1 MSLNNDSRFTSI
13 IECFDLVILTNRGA
27 SNKRILAT
35 GRIALQ
41 NICTDLE
48 SLRNKIASLTQ
59 SLEALQQTHTLQ
71 DTELST
77 STNKC
82 TGLEDDIVQLRGQ
95 VQAQAQQINENAT
108 LSQSFGA
115 LQQSHTLQATE
126 LSASTKK
133 CKGLEDDILQ
143 LRGQVQA
150 QAQQINEK
158 NKSIKDGVESLQ
170 KGKLLEK

>member
-48 SLRNKIASLTQ
+48 SLRNEIASLRQ
-59 SLEALQQTHTLQ
+59 SLE
-71 DTELST
+71 
-77 STNKC
+77 
-82 TGLEDDIVQLRGQ
+82 
-95 VQAQAQQINENAT
+95 
-108 LSQSFGA
+108 A

-126 LSASTKK
+126 LSASTNK
-133 CKGLEDDILQ
+133 CTGLEGDILQ
-143 LRGQVQA
+143 LRDQVQA

-170 KGKLLEK
+170 KGKLLEQ